1 MHTSELHAVQK
12 IQAIYIDIY
21 ICVYINMYIYININ
35 IIYSCNNT
43 IQLFLF
49 VFTPCSVLVYTV
61 CDQPL
66 CTVQSPSLRYSPLYC
81 IQDILKAPAAIRLK
95 QVLDWGYWSRAVCGR
110 CRKLKCISWVSV
122 YPPAELVSGKSAFKV

>member
-43 IQLFLF
+43 IQLLSFKL
-49 VFTPCSVLVYTV
+49 VFTPCCVLVYTV
-61 CDQPL
+61 CDLPL
-66 CTVQSPSLRYSPLYC
+66 CTIETPLPTHTY
-81 IQDILKAPAAIRLK
+81 I
-95 QVLDWGYWSRAVCGR
+95 
-110 CRKLKCISWVSV
+110 
-122 YPPAELVSGKSAFKV
+122 